1 MADDKRTD
9 IDRLLAEVEG
19 TLSGKP
25 AGGSASGEVQQSGG
39 RRGLGARARAAAVS
53 GAVAGGAVF
62 VLFMLLPFLRAP
74 SGAVGAFL
82 GAFVVA
88 LVLRR
93 K

>member
-1 MADDKRTD
+1 M
-9 IDRLLAEVEG
+9 
-19 TLSGKP
+19 
-25 AGGSASGEVQQSGG
+25 
-39 RRGLGARARAAAVS
+39 
-53 GAVAGGAVF
+53 F

>member
-19 TLSGKP
+19 TLSGRP
-25 AGGSASGEVQQSGG
+25 AGAASREVQQDGG
-39 RRGLGARARAAAVS
+39 TRRGLGARARNAAVS
-53 GAVAGGAVF
+53 GAFAGGAVF